1 MKEFDIGAG
10 WMEVEVHIRS
20 WRAEGVKFDIW
31 SWMDGWMDGWMS
43 LTSGVGLMTEFNI
56 QSWIWMEEFG
66 I

>member
-31 SWMDGWMDGWMS
+31 SWMDGWMDGWMEELDIWS
-43 LTSGVGLMTEFNI
+43 WTDDGV
-56 QSWIWMEEFG
+56 
-66 I
+66 